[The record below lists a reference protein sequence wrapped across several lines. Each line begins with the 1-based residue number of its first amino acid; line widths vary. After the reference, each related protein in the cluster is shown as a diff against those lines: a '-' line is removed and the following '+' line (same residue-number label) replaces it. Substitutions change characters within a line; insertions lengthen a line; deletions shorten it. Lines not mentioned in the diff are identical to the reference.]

1 MKNLVIFGISE
12 TAERVYDF
20 VVRYNLYNVIGFT
33 VDAAYKRTDTF
44 KDKPVWALEE
54 LEYFIDK
61 ENDYL
66 FVAVFWNR
74 LNRDRRNIYT
84 KLKQQEY
91 KFANIISPLASV
103 RSKLV
108 GENVWIMDYVVIQEN
123 AEIGDNVYIAD
134 FALVAHCSKIE
145 NHCFIAAR
153 AMVCGSCKIG
163 EQTFVG
169 VNSTIFDDTIVG
181 ERCIIGAC
189 TLVKRNVCSFTVCK
203 TPSDVIICK
212 QYSSEVIESKWLAN
226 HNVR

>member
-1 MKNLVIFGISE
+1 
-12 TAERVYDF
+12 
-20 VVRYNLYNVIGFT
+20 
-33 VDAAYKRTDTF
+33 
-44 KDKPVWALEE
+44 
-54 LEYFIDK
+54 
-61 ENDYL
+61 
-66 FVAVFWNR
+66 
-74 LNRDRRNIYT
+74 
-84 KLKQQEY
+84 
-91 KFANIISPLASV
+91 
-103 RSKLV
+103 
-108 GENVWIMDYVVIQEN
+108 MDYVVIQEN

-189 TLVKRNVCSFTVCK
+189 TVVKRNVCSFTVCK